1 MRPGIVS
8 RNALTF
14 RVLARDEKRLHEIAF
29 PANRHTRKPLVPLT
43 LRDVWLGIEPR
54 REAFELRRP
63 NLPALKA
70 IEQMLEEGR
79 RDVLTADLRH

>member
-1 MRPGIVS
+1 MHSER
-8 RNALTF
+8 ALNGLGGL
-14 RVLARDEKRLHEIAF
+14 RVWQLLAVAA
-29 PANRHTRKPLVPLT
+29 PSRKPLVPLT
-43 LRDVWLGIEPR
+43 LRDVWLDIEPR